1 MKTAAFLLQRT
12 RQYNIGGAELIT
24 WQSFIDAFGNIT
36 VLDVAIF
43 IAAIVF
49 LILCYR
55 KVKDYLIAKHD
66 ADKLRDEQL
75 KEALTAVRKYPEYR
89 KQSIQIQHELEDENC
104 AVRKDIQEFKTEFG
118 EAMSALAERVK
129 KMEEDTKRR
138 ERNKIRDR
146 LLQNYRYY
154 TNTETNPKQSWSR
167 MEADAFWELFKE
179 YEENGGDG
187 YMHSEVQPAMNKLTI
202 VEHETK

>member
-1 MKTAAFLLQRT
+1 M
-12 RQYNIGGAELIT
+12 IT
-24 WQSFIDAFGNIT
+24 WQSFIDTFGNIT

-49 LILCYR
+49 LVLIYR
-55 KVKDYLIAKHD
+55 KVKDYLIKKHD

-75 KEALTAVRKYPEYR
+75 QEALTAVRKYPEYR

-104 AVRKDIQEFKTEFG
+104 AVRKDIQ
-118 EAMSALAERVK
+118 ALTKRIE

-154 TNTETNPKQSWSR
+154 TNTETNPTQSWSR

>member
-24 WQSFIDAFGNIT
+24 WQSFIDTFGNIT

-104 AVRKDIQEFKTEFG
+104 AVRKDIQ
-118 EAMSALAERVK
+118 ALTKRIE

>member
-24 WQSFIDAFGNIT
+24 WQSFIDTFGNIT

-49 LILCYR
+49 LVLIYR
-55 KVKDYLIAKHD
+55 KVKDYLIKKHD
-66 ADKLRDEQL
+66 AEKLRDEQL
-75 KEALTAVRKYPEYR
+75 QEALTAVRKYPEYR

-104 AVRKDIQEFKTEFG
+104 AVRKDIQ
-118 EAMSALAERVK
+118 ALTKRIE

-154 TNTETNPKQSWSR
+154 TNTETNPTQSWSR

>member
-75 KEALTAVRKYPEYR
+75 QEALTAVRKYPEYR

-104 AVRKDIQEFKTEFG
+104 AVRKDIQ
-118 EAMSALAERVK
+118 ALTKRIE

-154 TNTETNPKQSWSR
+154 TNTETNPTQSWTR

-202 VEHETK
+202 IEHETK

>member
-104 AVRKDIQEFKTEFG
+104 AVRKDIQ
-118 EAMSALAERVK
+118 ALTKRIE

-154 TNTETNPKQSWSR
+154 TNTETNPTQSWSR

>member
-1 MKTAAFLLQRT
+1 
-12 RQYNIGGAELIT
+12 LIT

-104 AVRKDIQEFKTEFG
+104 AVRKDIQ
-118 EAMSALAERVK
+118 ALTKRIE

-154 TNTETNPKQSWSR
+154 TNTETNPTQSWSR

-202 VEHETK
+202 IEHETK

>member
-24 WQSFIDAFGNIT
+24 WQSFIDTFGNIT

-49 LILCYR
+49 LVLIYR
-55 KVKDYLIAKHD
+55 KVRDYLIKKHD

-75 KEALTAVRKYPEYR
+75 QEALTAVRKYPEYR

-104 AVRKDIQEFKTEFG
+104 AVRKDIQ
-118 EAMSALAERVK
+118 ALTKRIE

-154 TNTETNPKQSWSR
+154 TNTETNPTQSWTR

-202 VEHETK
+202 IEHETK

>member
-24 WQSFIDAFGNIT
+24 WQSFIDTFGNIT
-36 VLDVAIF
+36 VRDVAIF
-43 IAAIVF
+43 IAAVVF
-49 LILCYR
+49 LVLCYR
-55 KVKDYLIAKHD
+55 KVRDYLIAKHD
-66 ADKLRDEQL
+66 AEKLRNEQL
-75 KEALTAVRKYPEYR
+75 QEALTAVRKYPEYR

-104 AVRKDIQEFKTEFG
+104 AVRKDIQ
-118 EAMSALAERVK
+118 ALTKRIE

-154 TNTETNPKQSWSR
+154 TNTETNPTKSWSR

-187 YMHSEVQPAMNKLTI
+187 YMHSDVQPAMNKLTV

>member
-24 WQSFIDAFGNIT
+24 WQSFIDTFGNIT

-104 AVRKDIQEFKTEFG
+104 AVRKDIQ
-118 EAMSALAERVK
+118 ALTKRIE

-154 TNTETNPKQSWSR
+154 TNTETNPTQSWTR

>member
-24 WQSFIDAFGNIT
+24 WQSFIDTFGNIT

-49 LILCYR
+49 LVLIYR
-55 KVKDYLIAKHD
+55 KVKDYLIKKHD

-75 KEALTAVRKYPEYR
+75 QEALTAVRKYPEYR

-104 AVRKDIQEFKTEFG
+104 AVRKDIQ
-118 EAMSALAERVK
+118 ALTKRIE

-154 TNTETNPKQSWSR
+154 TNTETNPTQSWSR

>member
-1 MKTAAFLLQRT
+1 VKTAAFLLQRT

-104 AVRKDIQEFKTEFG
+104 AVRKDIQ
-118 EAMSALAERVK
+118 ALTKRIE

-154 TNTETNPKQSWSR
+154 TNTETNPTQSWSR

-202 VEHETK
+202 IEHETK

>member
-75 KEALTAVRKYPEYR
+75 QEALTAVRKYPEYR

-104 AVRKDIQEFKTEFG
+104 AVRKDIQ
-118 EAMSALAERVK
+118 ALTKRIE

-202 VEHETK
+202 IEHETK

>member
-49 LILCYR
+49 LVLIYR
-55 KVKDYLIAKHD
+55 KVKDYLIKKHD

-75 KEALTAVRKYPEYR
+75 QEALTAVRKYPEYR

-104 AVRKDIQEFKTEFG
+104 AVRKDIQ
-118 EAMSALAERVK
+118 ALTKRIE

-154 TNTETNPKQSWSR
+154 TNTETNPTQSWTR

-202 VEHETK
+202 IEHETK

>member
-1 MKTAAFLLQRT
+1 VKTAAFLLQRT

-75 KEALTAVRKYPEYR
+75 QEALTAVRKYPEYR

-104 AVRKDIQEFKTEFG
+104 AVRKDIQ
-118 EAMSALAERVK
+118 ALTKRIE

-154 TNTETNPKQSWSR
+154 TNTETNPTQSWSR

-202 VEHETK
+202 IEHETK

>member
-55 KVKDYLIAKHD
+55 KVKDYLIAKYD

-75 KEALTAVRKYPEYR
+75 QEALTAVRKYPEYR

-104 AVRKDIQEFKTEFG
+104 AVRKDIQ
-118 EAMSALAERVK
+118 ALTKRIE

-154 TNTETNPKQSWSR
+154 TNTETNPTQSWTR

-202 VEHETK
+202 IEHETK

>member
-24 WQSFIDAFGNIT
+24 WQSFIDTFGNIT

-49 LILCYR
+49 LVLIYR
-55 KVKDYLIAKHD
+55 KVKDYLIKKHD

-75 KEALTAVRKYPEYR
+75 QEALTAVRKYPEYR

-104 AVRKDIQEFKTEFG
+104 AVRKDIQ
-118 EAMSALAERVK
+118 ALTKRIE

-154 TNTETNPKQSWSR
+154 TNTETNPTQSWTR

-202 VEHETK
+202 IEHETK

>member
-75 KEALTAVRKYPEYR
+75 QEALTAVRKYPEYR

-104 AVRKDIQEFKTEFG
+104 AVRKDIQ
-118 EAMSALAERVK
+118 ALTKRIE

-154 TNTETNPKQSWSR
+154 TNTETNPTQSWSR

-202 VEHETK
+202 IEHETK

>member
-24 WQSFIDAFGNIT
+24 WQSFIDTFGNIT

-43 IAAIVF
+43 IAAVVF
-49 LILCYR
+49 LVLCYR

-75 KEALTAVRKYPEYR
+75 QEALTAVRKYPEYR
-89 KQSIQIQHELEDENC
+89 KQSIQIQHELEDENG
-104 AVRKDIQEFKTEFG
+104 AVRKDIQ
-118 EAMSALAERVK
+118 ALTKRIE

-154 TNTETNPKQSWSR
+154 TNTETNPTQSWSR

-187 YMHSEVQPAMNKLTI
+187 YMHSDVQPAMNKLTI

>member
-75 KEALTAVRKYPEYR
+75 QEALTAVRKYPEYR

-104 AVRKDIQEFKTEFG
+104 AVRKDIQ
-118 EAMSALAERVK
+118 ALTKRIE

-154 TNTETNPKQSWSR
+154 TNTETNPTQSWSR

>member
-24 WQSFIDAFGNIT
+24 WQSFIDTFGNIT

-75 KEALTAVRKYPEYR
+75 QEALTAVRKYPEYR

-104 AVRKDIQEFKTEFG
+104 AVRKDIQ
-118 EAMSALAERVK
+118 ALTKRIE

-154 TNTETNPKQSWSR
+154 TNTETNPTQSWSR

-202 VEHETK
+202 IEHETK

>member
-66 ADKLRDEQL
+66 AEKLRDEQL
-75 KEALTAVRKYPEYR
+75 QEALTAVRKYPEYR

-104 AVRKDIQEFKTEFG
+104 AVRKDIQ
-118 EAMSALAERVK
+118 ALTKRIE

-154 TNTETNPKQSWSR
+154 TNPETNPTQSWSR
-167 MEADAFWELFKE
+167 MENDAFWDLFKE

-202 VEHETK
+202 IEHETK

>member
-24 WQSFIDAFGNIT
+24 WQSFIDTFGNIT

-49 LILCYR
+49 LVLIYR
-55 KVKDYLIAKHD
+55 KVKDYLIKKHD
-66 ADKLRDEQL
+66 AEKLRDEQL
-75 KEALTAVRKYPEYR
+75 QEALTAVRKYPEYR

-104 AVRKDIQEFKTEFG
+104 AVRKDIQ
-118 EAMSALAERVK
+118 ALTKRIE

-154 TNTETNPKQSWSR
+154 TNTETNPTQSWTR

-202 VEHETK
+202 IEHETK